1 MTRPLTVTVDADSCP
16 APVRRILQRSAL
28 RRGFAIEFLVN
39 RPREFGDGVVATVVE
54 GETVDDA
61 ILSRVAAD
69 QEALRADGD
78 ADRGAGV
85 AGGVHVD
92 GDRTESPAA
101 IARIVVTRDI
111 PLAERIVALGGTAI
125 NDRGEVF
132 DAATIAERR
141 SLRDA
146 AAEIRAMGLETMSRR
161 STFGPRETKAF
172 ADALDRLLTMHDL

>member
-1 MTRPLTVTVDADSCP
+1 MPATLTVTVDADSCP
-16 APVRRILQRSAL
+16 APVRRILQRASE
-28 RRGFAIEFLVN
+28 RRRFSIEFLVN

-54 GETVDDA
+54 GETVDEA

-69 QEALRADGD
+69 AEANRPERA
-78 ADRGAGV
+78 GA
-85 AGGVHVD
+85 
-92 GDRTESPAA
+92 P
-101 IARIVVTRDI
+101 ARIVVTRDI
-111 PLAERIVALGGTAI
+111 PLAERIVALGGRAI
-125 NDRGEVF
+125 NDRGDVF

>member
-1 MTRPLTVTVDADSCP
+1 MAAPLTVTVDADSCP
-16 APVRRILQRSAL
+16 APVRRILQRASE

-39 RPREFGDGVVATVVE
+39 RPREFGDGVVATVVN
-54 GETVDDA
+54 GETVDEA

-69 QEALRADGD
+69 AEAARK
-78 ADRGAGV
+78 
-85 AGGVHVD
+85 
-92 GDRTESPAA
+92 
-101 IARIVVTRDI
+101 RIVATRDI
-111 PLAERIVALGGTAI
+111 PLAERIVAGGGRAI

-161 STFGPRETKAF
+161 TTFGPRETKAF